1 LSSNPNP
8 VAGEIE
14 FTTHGKLLVAVAVF
28 LFAQGYALN
37 NLTPAI
43 VACMILAYA
52 AFARLSFNE
61 QLGTTKLAATR
72 HCPERAFQDRA
83 MPASLEIYNASAH
96 SVWVEVEDDL
106 PPEAEMAS
114 GSIRTTQ
121 VIEPMRGGRLSYT
134 VRPIV
139 RGRLVLDR
147 FRLRLMD
154 ERGLMSVQTEQSAPR
169 TVQVGPPIEK
179 FKGGNVV
186 FRREHPWEAVA
197 PSSKAGGGYEF
208 AGLRQ
213 YLPDDPFTSI
223 EWKASSRLAKLM
235 AKLTYEE
242 TRPSVYIFLD
252 SSRSM
257 RLARAAGRAS
267 KLDQSVHLAI
277 LLATHLVRSGFPVG
291 LGAYDEHRI
300 LGFEPPGG
308 GRMAP
313 ARLLST
319 ISMVPGSRVVEA
331 SPAMTLGGTAQGTP
345 ETFISRILPFFG
357 RRKVSSPER
366 AAGIYA
372 VVERLTLDGV
382 KGGIVLIFSDL
393 QTDAKAVTLSCRI
406 TLRRGHRVVIVTPFS
421 PAFDAA
427 GETITP
433 EALEKLYLAYQ
444 AKRALMRRLERMG
457 VQVIEV
463 ERGTEAIAK
472 VSRELSR
479 G

>member
-1 LSSNPNP
+1 
-8 VAGEIE
+8 
-14 FTTHGKLLVAVAVF
+14 
-28 LFAQGYALN
+28 
-37 NLTPAI
+37 
-43 VACMILAYA
+43 
-52 AFARLSFNE
+52 
-61 QLGTTKLAATR
+61 
-72 HCPERAFQDRA
+72 
-83 MPASLEIYNASAH
+83 
-96 SVWVEVEDDL
+96 VWLEVEDDL
-106 PPEAEMAS
+106 PPEVEMAS
-114 GSIRTTQ
+114 GSLRTSQ
-121 VIEPMRGGRLSYT
+121 VIEPKTGGRLSYT
-134 VRPIV
+134 VRPVV
-139 RGRLVLDR
+139 RGRLALDR
-147 FRLRLMD
+147 FGLRLMD

-169 TVQVGPPIEK
+169 IIQVGPPIDK
-179 FKGGNVV
+179 FRGGDVV
-186 FRREHPWEAVA
+186 FRREYPWEVAAA
-197 PSSKAGGGYEF
+197 PSTKAGRGYEF

-213 YLPDDPFTSI
+213 YVPEDPFTSI

-257 RLARAAGRAS
+257 RFARPPGRMS

-277 LLATHLVRSGFPVG
+277 LLATRLSRSGFPVG

-300 LGFEPPGG
+300 VGFEPPGG

-331 SPAMTLGGTAQGTP
+331 SPLVTLGGAGQGAS
-345 ETFISRILPFFG
+345 EAFISRILPFFG
-357 RRKVSSPER
+357 RRKVSSSEK
-366 AAGIYA
+366 AAGIYS
-372 VVERLTLDGV
+372 VVERLSLDRV

-406 TLRRGHRVVIVTPFS
+406 MLRRGHRVVIVTPFS

-433 EALEKLYLAYQ
+433 EALERLYLAYQ
-444 AKRALMRRLERMG
+444 AKRALMRRLERTG

-463 ERGTEAIAK
+463 GRGTEAVAQ
-472 VSRELSR
+472 VSRGLSR